1 MNAVA
6 AYFLITWL
14 FVTIS
19 PKWLGVV
26 VGAIVVKHTPLYFS
40 KLLQS
45 DRVYLLKIVTD
56 RTFDREIISDALV

>member
-6 AYFLITWL
+6 VYFLITWL
-14 FVTIS
+14 VVSIS
-19 PKWLGVV
+19 AKWLGIV

-40 KLLQS
+40 KLLQA
-45 DRVYLLKIVTD
+45 DRVYLLKIITD